1 MTTRHTA
8 ELPLG
13 PALGL
18 LQRLWRLNHALER
31 LSSRMERQL
40 GVTAQQRLVIR
51 CLGKY
56 PGMTAGQLAGLL
68 HVDPGTVSAA
78 LNRLERKGLV
88 LRRRDPKDKRRASLG
103 LTERGRDLDRPSD
116 GTVES
121 AVERAMLGAGPLEL
135 DAATALL
142 DRIVAALEH
151 ESAS

>member
-1 MTTRHTA
+1 
-8 ELPLG
+8 
-13 PALGL
+13 
-18 LQRLWRLNHALER
+18 
-31 LSSRMERQL
+31 
-40 GVTAQQRLVIR
+40 V
-51 CLGKY
+51 GKY
-56 PGMTAGQLAGLL
+56 PGITASQLAAQFYL
-68 HVDPGTVSAA
+68 DAGTVSTA